1 MSSPELDIELQRASD
16 ELAVVEYCTP
26 KGADELTVYSR
37 GCMTHWS

>member
-26 KGADELTVYSR
+26 KGA
-37 GCMTHWS
+37 G